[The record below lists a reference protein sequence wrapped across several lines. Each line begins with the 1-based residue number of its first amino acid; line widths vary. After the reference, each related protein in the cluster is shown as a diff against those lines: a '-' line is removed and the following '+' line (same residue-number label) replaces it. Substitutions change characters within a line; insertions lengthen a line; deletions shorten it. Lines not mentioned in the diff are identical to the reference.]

1 MTSIGVLQILLFFAI
16 ILGLT
21 KPVGLFM
28 SRLFAGERTFLHP
41 VLRPIEVAIYKVCG
55 VRENDEQKWTHYTA
69 SVLAFS
75 LFAFLIPY
83 ALMRL
88 QGLLPLNP
96 QGFGAG
102 QVAPDQSFNTAMSFM
117 TNTNW
122 QWYSGESTM
131 SYLIQ
136 MAVLAVQNFVSAAAG
151 IAVAIALIRGFARH
165 ETDKIGNFSVD

>member
-1 MTSIGVLQILLFFAI
+1 MTSIGIAQILLFF
-16 ILGLT
+16 GLIVLVT

-28 SRLFAGERTFLHP
+28 SCVLQGKRTWLHP
-41 VLRPIEVAIYKVCG
+41 VLRPIEVLVYRVCG
-55 VRENDEQKWTHYTA
+55 VREDQEQRWMQYAA

-75 LFAFLIPY
+75 LFAFLLPY

-102 QVAPDQSFNTAMSFM
+102 QVSPDQSFNTAMSFM

-131 SYLIQ
+131 SYLVQ
-136 MAVLAVQNFVSAAAG
+136 MAVLTVQNFVSAAAG
-151 IAVAIALIRGFARH
+151 IAVAVALSRGFARH
-165 ETDKIGNFSVD
+165 